1 MNKLQEIKRLLED
14 QQVPKKDIKW
24 LISQIDGL
32 GEGMQV
38 LLKQYQE
45 SVSEVER
52 LQAENEKKTDRIQ
65 EDFLTLEGKES
76 KMIGLEQKVE
86 RLEKAL
92 KEIAEFPEKAI
103 DYKKAYFTLLNKA
116 EKALETEGKE

>member
-1 MNKLQEIKRLLED
+1 MSKERLQEIKRLLEY

-38 LLKQYQE
+38 LIKLYQE

-52 LQAENEKKTDRIQ
+52 LQAEKENFLKEFNYEYGWQIQNAKNSKSEWHKGALRGFEHSKEIFDRHFQ
-65 EDFLTLEGKES
+65 
-76 KMIGLEQKVE
+76 
-86 RLEKAL
+86 AL
-92 KEIAEFPEKAI
+92 KAKEKGN
-103 DYKKAYFTLLNKA
+103 YERT
-116 EKALETEGKE
+116 